1 MHFKSLSLSLLAL
14 LASSNVILAAPSTKA
29 ALEARQCTV
38 FDGEV
43 CCSSGDETD
52 CYPDKK
58 LKRNA
63 VLEVRQGVVFD
74 GEICCSS
81 GDETDCYPE
90 KSKRTLER
98 RQCIVFDGEVCCSSG
113 DETDCYK
120 KM

>member
-1 MHFKSLSLSLLAL
+1 MHFKGFTLSLLAL
-14 LASSNVILAAPSTKA
+14 LAGGSKILAAPSIKSP
-29 ALEARQCTV
+29 LEARQCTV

-58 LKRNA
+58 FKRSA
-63 VLEVRQGVVFD
+63 VLETRQCVVFG

-90 KSKRTLER
+90 KSKRSLER
-98 RQCIVFDGEVCCSSG
+98 RQCTVFDGEVCCSSG